1 MKPRLIIIAGPT
13 GIGKSAAAL
22 ALAREFGGEIVSAD
36 SMQVYRFMDIGTAKP
51 SPEDRALVRH
61 HMIDVVNPDE
71 AYNAALY
78 GEQARGIVQALHE
91 GRQNIWGAGGT
102 GLYIRVLTGGLLEG
116 PGSDAGMRSVFRQEI
131 ERYGTAYLH
140 ERLRMKDRA
149 AAERIHPNDAVRL
162 MRALE
167 VIELSGESIV
177 ARQREHGFSDRPY
190 DGLKIGLMD
199 EREGLYER
207 IDRRCDGM
215 IEAGLVGEVE
225 NLLARGYPESLK
237 SMQSLGYRHMIAHL
251 KASLSLSEA
260 AARMK
265 RDTRNYA
272 KRQLTWFRADREMIW
287 FRPGERDVMRRRI
300 EAFLT
305 GRSAAEIS

>member
-13 GIGKSAAAL
+13 GVGKSATAL
-22 ALAREFGGEIVSAD
+22 ALAREFGGEIISAD

-78 GEQARGIVQALHE
+78 AEKARGIVQELHKDKK
-91 GRQNIWGAGGT
+91 NIWVAGGT
-102 GLYIRVLTGGLLEG
+102 GLYIRVLTGGLLDG
-116 PGSDAGMRSVFRQEI
+116 PGSDESIRNVFRQEI
-131 ERYGTAYLH
+131 ERYGTGYLH
-140 ERLRMKDRA
+140 ERLKEKDTA
-149 AAERIHPNDAVRL
+149 AAKKIHPNDAVRL

-177 ARQREHGFSDRPY
+177 ARQREHRFSDRPY
-190 DGLKIGLMD
+190 ECLKIGLMD
-199 EREGLYER
+199 ERDQLYEK

-215 IEAGLVGEVE
+215 IEKGLAVEVE
-225 NLLARGYPESLK
+225 DLLARGFSESLK
-237 SMQSLGYRHMIAHL
+237 AMQSLGYRHMLGYI
-251 KASLSLSEA
+251 KGNLSLGDA
-260 AARMK
+260 AAQMK

-272 KRQLTWFRADREMIW
+272 KRQMTWFRADGEMNW
-287 FRPGERDVMRRRI
+287 FHPDETDGMRKRI
-300 EAFLT
+300 EAFFSS
-305 GRSAAEIS
+305 R